1 MEEFEGKVMIRELV
15 DYFKFE
21 QITGDEESLN
31 RWVIVPDL
39 NRPGLELA
47 GFFKLTEPRRIVIIG
62 DKELA
67 YIETLDEE
75 TQIERY
81 RIITDAYTPMIVFS
95 RNREVPPILKKV
107 AEEHN
112 FPIFKSLLPSYRL
125 MVDLIGF
132 LDVRLAPSD
141 SLHGVLISVFG
152 KGVLITGESGMGKS
166 EIALELIRRGHVLV
180 ADDRVDVAKVH
191 NNLLGRAPE
200 LLQGMLEIRGIG
212 IIDVAKMFGASA
224 LLARNNIDV
233 IIKLEK
239 YDQKQDYARVGIE
252 DDQFTNILDI
262 EVPTIVLP
270 VKEGRTMAVLVESA
284 VTNFQLKEAGFN
296 SAKEFEQRVLKYIE
310 AQNEINKGARTK

>member
-1 MEEFEGKVMIRELV
+1 MEELVGKVMIRELV

-21 QITGDEESLN
+21 QITGNEESLN

-62 DKELA
+62 DKEIA
-67 YIETLDEE
+67 YIETLDEA
-75 TQIERY
+75 TQYERFK
-81 RIITDAYTPMIVFS
+81 IITDAYTPMIVFS
-95 RNREVPPILKKV
+95 RNREVPPVLKRV
-107 AEEHN
+107 AEENN
-112 FPIFKSLLPSYRL
+112 FPIFKSSLPSYRL
-125 MVDLIGF
+125 MVDLVGF
-132 LDVRLAPSD
+132 LDERLAPSD

-191 NNLLGRAPE
+191 NNLLGRSPE

-212 IIDVAKMFGASA
+212 IIDVAKMFGASS

-233 IIKLEK
+233 IIRLEK
-239 YDQKQDYARVGIE
+239 YDDKQDYARVGIE
-252 DDQFTNILDI
+252 EDQFTNVLDI

-296 SAKEFEQRVLKYIE
+296 SAKEFEQRVLNYIQK
-310 AQNEINKGARTK
+310 QNKINKGAKPE